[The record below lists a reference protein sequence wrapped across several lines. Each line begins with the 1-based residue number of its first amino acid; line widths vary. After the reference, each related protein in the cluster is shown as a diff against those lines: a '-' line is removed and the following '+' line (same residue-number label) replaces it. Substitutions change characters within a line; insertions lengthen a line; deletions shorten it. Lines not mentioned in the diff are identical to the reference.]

1 MDIACNVERAFF
13 ASPPEFSA
21 VAVAGVICPEQPPG
35 FLTTLEVTTGAAAQ
49 PRQLQTTTH
58 LAAGAIN
65 GVAEL
70 NGVDELNLIARVRY
84 VFAAPA
90 TCSGVATAFPSL

>member
-1 MDIACNVERAFF
+1 M
-13 ASPPEFSA
+13 A
-21 VAVAGVICPEQPPG
+21 VAIASVICPEHPSV

-70 NGVDELNLIARVRY
+70 HGVVNGVDELILIARVGY